1 MIQVTVV
8 GIIDTQMIHVSQ
20 MIHVDDT
27 CSNCCGYYKYT
38 DDTFLGM
45 QAVCGEEHKYGRI

>member
-45 QAVCGEEHKYGRI
+45 QAVCGEEHKSGRI